1 MVIEKNRFWQC
12 GRGQT
17 RKLEKMLEAV
27 RERYISEIIKL
38 HNEASLNL
46 ESRKDTEKRMTMYP

>member
-1 MVIEKNRFWQC
+1 
-12 GRGQT
+12 
-17 RKLEKMLEAV
+17 MLEAV